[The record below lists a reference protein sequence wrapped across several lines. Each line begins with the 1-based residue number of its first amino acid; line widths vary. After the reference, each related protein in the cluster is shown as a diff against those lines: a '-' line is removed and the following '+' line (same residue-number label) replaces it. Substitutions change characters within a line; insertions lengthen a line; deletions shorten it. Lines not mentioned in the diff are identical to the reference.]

1 MKVPT
6 IVPDASVLL
15 KWVLESDDEEDRDR
29 ALEIREAWLSG
40 KCTIILPSLWLFEV
54 GNVLGFKQPALAE
67 HLIKILTDYRFDEL
81 APASFYVKALE
92 LMRKFKVTFYDA
104 AYHAIAL
111 NQHGIFVTA
120 DADYCRKTSKARHV
134 LALRDYN
141 AQMTSF
147 STGF

>member
-67 HLIKILTDYRFDEL
+67 HLIK
-81 APASFYVKALE
+81 
-92 LMRKFKVTFYDA
+92 TFWHCEITMPDSS
-104 AYHAIAL
+104 
-111 NQHGIFVTA
+111 
-120 DADYCRKTSKARHV
+120 CESKR
-134 LALRDYN
+134 
-141 AQMTSF
+141 
-147 STGF
+147 